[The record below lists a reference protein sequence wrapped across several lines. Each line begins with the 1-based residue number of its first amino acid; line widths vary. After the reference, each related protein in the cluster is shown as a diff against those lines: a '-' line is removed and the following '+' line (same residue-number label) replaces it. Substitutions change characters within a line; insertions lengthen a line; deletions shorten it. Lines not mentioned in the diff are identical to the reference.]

1 MLYLVS
7 TPIGNLGDLSDR
19 AKHTLQHADLIACE
33 DTRTTKQLMTLLG
46 LKIPPLT
53 AYHEHNAERAKDGLI
68 EKLKTGQTI
77 ALVSDAG
84 TPLISDPGYKLVQA
98 CYENNIPVTSVPG
111 ANAPL
116 TALQLSGIASNAFCF
131 GGFLPPKK
139 NARQKYLKTFAAAPC
154 TLIFYET
161 ANRLTD
167 SLADITQTLN
177 NPFMAVV
184 RELTKKFEEVKRAP
198 ASDLLTFYTE
208 NGQPKGEIVLV
219 IENTPHTDS
228 LSDDELDNRLRELL
242 QTQSVKQAAQTMHTE
257 TGLPKKHLYTRALN
271 LKNNEQEDYA

>member
-19 AKHTLQHADLIACE
+19 ARQTLQRVDLIACE
-33 DTRTTKQLMTLLG
+33 DTRTTKQLLTLLG

-53 AYHEHNAERAKDGLI
+53 AYHEHNADRAKDGLI
-68 EKLKTGQTI
+68 EKMRAGADI

-84 TPLISDPGYKLVQA
+84 TPLISDPGYKLVRA
-98 CYENNIPVTSVPG
+98 CYENNISVTSVPG

-131 GGFLPPKK
+131 GGFLPTKRT
-139 NARQKYLKTFAAAPC
+139 ARQKYLKTFSAAPC

-161 ANRLTD
+161 ANRLID
-167 SLADITQTLN
+167 ALADIADSLN

-184 RELTKKFEEVKRAP
+184 REMTKKFEEVKRGSAT
-198 ASDLLTFYTE
+198 DLLAFYE
-208 NGQPKGEIVLV
+208 QNGQPKGEIVLV
-219 IENTPHTDS
+219 IENSPATQT
-228 LSDDELDNRLRELL
+228 LSDSEIDEQLTILL
-242 QTQSVKQAAQTMHTE
+242 KTQSVKQAAQTLHTQ
-257 TGLPKKHLYTRALN
+257 TSLSKKELYTRALA
-271 LKNNEQEDYA
+271 LKENA

>member
-7 TPIGNLGDLSDR
+7 TPIGNLGDISDR
-19 AKHTLQHADLIACE
+19 AKTILQSVDLIACE
-33 DTRTTKQLMTLLG
+33 DTRTTKQLLTLLG

-53 AYHEHNAERAKDGLI
+53 AYHEHNAEQAKMPLI
-68 EKLKTGQTI
+68 EKLKMGLNI

-98 CYENNIPVTSVPG
+98 CYENNLTVTSVPG

-131 GGFLPPKK
+131 GGFLPPKSS
-139 NARQKYLKTFAAAPC
+139 ARQKYLHTFANAPC

-161 ANRLTD
+161 ANRLSDT
-167 SLADITQTLN
+167 LADIEKTLH

-198 ASDLLTFYTE
+198 AADLIRYYQE
-208 NGQPKGEIVLV
+208 NGAPKGEIVLV
-219 IENTPHTDS
+219 IENTPHTQTYTPQEVDS
-228 LSDDELDNRLRELL
+228 RLKTLL
-242 QTQSVKQAAQTMHTE
+242 QTNSVNEAAKILHTE
-257 TGLPKKHLYTRALN
+257 TGLSKKELYARALT
-271 LKNNEQEDYA
+271 LKG